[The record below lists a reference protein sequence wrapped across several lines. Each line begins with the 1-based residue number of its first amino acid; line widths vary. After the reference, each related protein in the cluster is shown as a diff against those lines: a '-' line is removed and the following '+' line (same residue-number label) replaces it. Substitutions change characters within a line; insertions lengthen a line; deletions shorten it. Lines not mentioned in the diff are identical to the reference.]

1 MFSKSV
7 GAARSR
13 PQYRKTLVV
22 TKMLKKQIRWVQR
35 AIKNQNMGVRRWR
48 IVQQPTNSKR
58 ATGTFKIVYSANV
71 RCLHIGNKNFVDI
84 CLYVDYT
91 MLVQRK

>member
-1 MFSKSV
+1 
-7 GAARSR
+7 
-13 PQYRKTLVV
+13 
-22 TKMLKKQIRWVQR
+22 
-35 AIKNQNMGVRRWR
+35 MGVPLILRE
-48 IVQQPTNSKR
+48 N
-58 ATGTFKIVYSANV
+58 AVYSANV